1 MSLPDEKIRAM
12 QSTRRFL
19 YDLLNPQA
27 TPRVP
32 KAVRDRARRVV
43 KHYPFDF
50 EIQEMMEAYNAHRV
64 RDDVSEADS

>member
-1 MSLPDEKIRAM
+1 MSLPDEKTRAM
-12 QSTRRFL
+12 QSARRFL
-19 YDLLNPQA
+19 YDLLNPQT

-50 EIQEMMEAYNAHRV
+50 EIAEMMEVYHADRV
-64 RDDVSEADS
+64 RDDVSEADG

>member
-1 MSLPDEKIRAM
+1 MSLPDEKVRAM
-12 QSTRRFL
+12 QSARKFL
-19 YDLLNPQA
+19 FDLLNPQA

-50 EIQEMMEAYNAHRV
+50 EIADMMEAYDAHRV
-64 RDDVSEADS
+64 RNDDSEAVD

>member
-1 MSLPDEKIRAM
+1 MSLPDEKTRAM
-12 QSTRRFL
+12 QSARKFL

-50 EIQEMMEAYNAHRV
+50 EIAEMMEVYHADRV
-64 RDDVSEADS
+64 RDDVSKADG